1 MPKYGNYEDSFD
13 EEENEWKEE
22 GDNLTNSLSILFSG
36 STTRSQRTD
45 LYRNYN
51 LLKKP
56 NLIQTNKSDDLL
68 FAQMNPIRNRP
79 KNIVVTLKN
88 AFDKIVV
95 RITEFELANA
105 SLQKGKMVL
114 PQIFD
119 GKKVEL
125 KLLILKNMLDKC

>member
-13 EEENEWKEE
+13 EEENEWREE
-22 GDNLTNSLSILFSG
+22 DNLTNSLSLLFSG

-45 LYRNYN
+45 LYKNYN
-51 LLKKP
+51 LLKKT

-88 AFDKIVV
+88 AFDKIAVQ
-95 RITEFELANA
+95 ITELELANA
-105 SLQKGKMVL
+105 FLQNGKLVL
-114 PQIFD
+114 PQVFD
-119 GKKVEL
+119 GKRVEL
-125 KLLILKNMLDKC
+125 KLLILTNMLDKC

>member
-1 MPKYGNYEDSFD
+1 MPKYGDYKDSFD
-13 EEENEWKEE
+13 EEENEWKEVE
-22 GDNLTNSLSILFSG
+22 DNLTNNLSILFSG

-45 LYRNYN
+45 LYKNYN

-56 NLIQTNKSDDLL
+56 NLIQTNKSNDLL

-95 RITEFELANA
+95 QITEFELSNA
-105 SLQKGKMVL
+105 FLQNKKLVL
-114 PQIFD
+114 PQVFD

-125 KLLILKNMLDKC
+125 KLLILTNMLDKS